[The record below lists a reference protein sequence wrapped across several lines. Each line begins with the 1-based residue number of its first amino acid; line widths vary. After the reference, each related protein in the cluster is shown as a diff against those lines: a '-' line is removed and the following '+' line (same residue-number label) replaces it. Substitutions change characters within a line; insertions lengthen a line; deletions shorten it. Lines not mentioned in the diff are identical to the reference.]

1 MEVIFGIIFI
11 LVFSFMIGF
20 LPFLFIRGIY
30 RMIKE
35 NRLHELPK
43 KIPLPD
49 KTSIFLAI
57 KHLVKRL

>member
-1 MEVIFGIIFI
+1 
-11 LVFSFMIGF
+11 MIGF